1 MKELKRLW
9 ERMKEIS
16 ESQNESQQEELHE
29 LRVKM
34 DES

>member
-1 MKELKRLW
+1 MKELKRLREW
-9 ERMKEIS
+9 MKEIS